1 MIVQKDERIQ
11 DVTNIRVNL
20 DRDNDL
26 FSPPSFSAYVDS
38 GRFDLANINQMKD
51 YRTHVFLRGNVR
63 LLFDLFL
70 YLI

>member
-20 DRDNDL
+20 DRDNDP

-38 GRFDLANINQMKD
+38 GRFDLANITQMKD
-51 YRTHVFLRGNVR
+51 YRTHVFLRGNVSS
-63 LLFDLFL
+63 
-70 YLI
+70 IT